1 MQLILLSGG
10 SGKRLWPLSNDVRSK
25 QFLRVLEG
33 RDNNL
38 VSMVERVWGQLSTLG
53 MAASTYLCASK
64 LQKDLI
70 HAQLGDDVSIIVEP
84 MRMDTFPA
92 IALAAA
98 YLADQDEED
107 DILVVAPVD
116 QFVETI
122 YFERIKSLSG
132 VLATSGADMVLL
144 GVKPTH
150 PSTQYGYICVH
161 PEHTEGS
168 PYARVS
174 SFREKPERAH
184 ALELVEQGALWNCGV
199 FCFRKSYLIRKLQE
213 RGLPTRYRDM
223 VAAFHEM
230 PKRSFDYEVVE
241 QTQKIV
247 VVPYEGAWK
256 DLGTWETL
264 APEMRSSFLGI
275 GVADACENSHIIN
288 ELSIPIVAKGLKD
301 VMVVASPD
309 GILVTAKDQSSGIK
323 DLVAPY
329 CIRPMFEERRWGS
342 YKVLDYQKLPDGTE
356 VLTKQV
362 TLRAG
367 AHISYHRH
375 HLREEVWTMIAGD
388 ADLALD
394 GRMVSVT
401 AGDVFRVCRGQ
412 WHSIMAK
419 TQVIFIEVQRGETL
433 TEEDCDRRYIEWED
447 VVEHCAVLER

>member
-33 RDNNL
+33 RDQNL
-38 VSMVERVWGQLSTLG
+38 VSMVERVWGQLSALRMDG
-53 MAASTYLCASK
+53 STYLCASK

-70 HAQLGDDVSIIVEP
+70 HAQLGDVSVIVEP

-92 IALAAA
+92 IALATT
-98 YLADQDEED
+98 YLADQVEED

-116 QFVETI
+116 QFVETG
-122 YFERIKSLSG
+122 YFEHLKRLPEVLVASG
-132 VLATSGADMVLL
+132 SEMALL

-150 PSTQYGYICVH
+150 PSTQYGYICV
-161 PEHTEGS
+161 EQERAAGS
-168 PYARVS
+168 SYARVS
-174 SFREKPERAH
+174 SFREKPERAR
-184 ALELVEQGALWNCGV
+184 ALEWIEQGALWNCGV
-199 FCFRKSYLIRKLQE
+199 FCFRKSYLMRLLSE
-213 RGLPTRYRDM
+213 RGLPIHYREM
-223 VAAFHEM
+223 VATFHEM

-241 QTQKIV
+241 QTEKIV
-247 VVPYEGAWK
+247 VVPYDGAWK

-275 GVADACENSHIIN
+275 GVADDCENSHVVN
-288 ELSIPIVAKGLKD
+288 ELSIPIVAKGLKNL
-301 VMVVASPD
+301 MVVASPD
-309 GILVTAKDQSSGIK
+309 GILVAAKDQSGGIK

-342 YKVLDYQKLPDGTE
+342 YKVLDYQKLPDGNE

-367 AHISYHRH
+367 ANISYHRH
-375 HLREEVWTMIAGD
+375 HLREEVWTMVAGD
-388 ADLALD
+388 AVLALD
-394 GRMVSVT
+394 GRMVSIT

-412 WHSIMAK
+412 WHGIMAK
-419 TQVIFIEVQRGETL
+419 TQVIFVEVQRGETI
-433 TEEDCDRRYIEWED
+433 TEEDCDRRFMEWEH
-447 VVEHCAVLER
+447 VIEHCEVLER